1 MPVAGLATRLAV
13 AGLAAG
19 WFALLLGSCGGDR
32 ERSGRIHQ
40 PPPAPAAPA
49 RADAGVEPASERRA
63 ASPALS
69 EAAARAILSERF
81 RTAGYRVRHD
91 VPLSRP
97 GEFAFTADG
106 YDPARRVGFEYV
118 AAGERDTELSR
129 AERAALAASD
139 SDDDGDGVSVLVV
152 DAAPGL
158 DSAALAAAAD
168 AFLAARRP
176 R

>member
-1 MPVAGLATRLAV
+1 MAKLVARV
-13 AGLAAG
+13 IAGLAAG
-19 WFALLLGSCGGDR
+19 WFALLLGGCGGDP
-32 ERSGRIHQ
+32 ERPPRRHQ
-40 PPPAPAAPA
+40 RPPAAAPPEPTA
-49 RADAGVEPASERRA
+49 AGVEPASERRA

-69 EAAARAILSERF
+69 EAAARAVLSERF
-81 RTAGYRVRHD
+81 RAAGYRVRYD

-106 YDPARRVGFEYV
+106 YDPDRRVGFEYV
-118 AAGERDTELSR
+118 ATSERDTELSR
-129 AERAALAASD
+129 AERAALAADDSD
-139 SDDDGDGVSVLVV
+139 SDGDGVSVLII

-168 AFLAARRP
+168 AFLAARQP